1 MHEIVLV
8 LEHDAERAAKG
19 IGPARALL
27 VEQRCGFC
35 PFDRFGNA
43 WKLGERLAPQTPDR
57 GNDGRAARSLT
68 PEARIMMMRISRSG
82 VGYSI
87 Q

>member
-1 MHEIVLV
+1 MNEIVFI
-8 LEHDAERAAKG
+8 LEYDTERAAEG
-19 IGPARALL
+19 IGPARALF
-27 VEQRCGFC
+27 VEQSRGFR

-57 GNDGRAARSLT
+57 GDDRAR
-68 PEARIMMMRISRSG
+68 